1 MIFPLSPFSEAE
13 LVCKESCNTLITAL
27 KADGRAKKKKK
38 RKQMIVIMWPKYF
51 ILLLEYI
58 LNICE
63 KEKYLLSQYIFF

>member
-1 MIFPLSPFSEAE
+1 MAE
-13 LVCKESCNTLITAL
+13 Q
-27 KADGRAKKKKK
+27 KKKKK

-63 KEKYLLSQYIFF
+63 KEKYLLSQYIFFWQKQKNFKVLSYCPKQLVSK